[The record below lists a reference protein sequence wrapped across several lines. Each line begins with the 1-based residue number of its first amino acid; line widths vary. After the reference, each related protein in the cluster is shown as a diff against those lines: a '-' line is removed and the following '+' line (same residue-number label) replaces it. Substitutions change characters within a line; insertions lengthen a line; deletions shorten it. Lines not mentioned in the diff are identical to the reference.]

1 LNAILDK
8 IARKIRSIN
17 AWIWVNKRLFSN
29 TF

>member
-8 IARKIRSIN
+8 IAKKIRSIN
-17 AWIWVNKRLFSN
+17 AWIWVNKKLFSK